1 MRKCIPVLML
11 AFIYA
16 TSYSQQTPA
25 ATQQHDYDYYKKKSQ
40 KQSIAGWTLIT
51 AGTAGL
57 VATLMNDVGESIGDI
72 VITTY
77 FPAVEEPEKPS
88 SAGYYVAS
96 GVALV
101 AGLVILSN
109 ALQNK
114 QKASAL
120 QTSFKMEQAPLLYSN
135 GFGSKSYPSV
145 SLKVGL

>member
-1 MRKCIPVLML
+1 MRKCILLLML

-25 ATQQHDYDYYKKKSQ
+25 ATKPADYDYYKKKSQ

-51 AGTAGL
+51 AGTAGF
-57 VATLMNDVGESIGDI
+57 VATLMNDLGESIGDMY
-72 VITTY
+72 VSAL
-77 FPAVEEPEKPS
+77 FPAFEEPEKPS

-109 ALQNK
+109 AGQNK

-120 QTSFKMEQAPLLYSN
+120 QTSFKVEKAPVLYNN
-135 GFGSKSYPSV
+135 GLGSKACPSL
-145 SLKVGL
+145 SLTIAL

>member
-1 MRKCIPVLML
+1 MRKCILVLML
-11 AFIYA
+11 AGIAA

-25 ATQQHDYDYYKKKSQ
+25 AAEQHDYDYYMKKS
-40 KQSIAGWTLIT
+40 KRQSIAGWTLIT

-57 VATLMNDVGESIGDI
+57 VATLMNDVGESIGDMY
-72 VITTY
+72 VSAL
-77 FPAVEEPEKPS
+77 FPAAEEPEKPS

-109 ALQNK
+109 ARQNK

-120 QTSFKMEQAPLLYSN
+120 QTSFKMEQAPVLYSN